1 MKTLLCMLRAI
12 GYIIVGAM
20 AIITLGAALGVGLFC
35 AGVWFTNLIG
45 PPLLVQGV
53 GDYIILALLGG
64 SFLVI
69 AIVLLG
75 GLWILGQEI
84 MENMI
89 L

>member
-1 MKTLLCMLRAI
+1 MLRAI

-20 AIITLGAALGVGLFC
+20 AIITLCATGVGLFC

-53 GDYIILALLGG
+53 DDYIILALLGG
-64 SFLVI
+64 IFLEI